1 MNITTDLVE
10 IPLVSL
16 LDKALPETPTGYQCN
31 FKSTGELTAKV
42 KMGDKVF
49 MRGGIIRLQSTS
61 SLEVNTLTA
70 TEWLRAPSLLRF
82 NSNRIKKNIFI
93 TEGLLNKYI
102 SIKEETVI
110 YSVNEYIE
118 SLDFILPN
126 SIYSSPEKLAKN
138 IGCGKGLTPSGDDF
152 LIGILAVLSSI
163 TEMHPKAMILYQS
176 LRTAIQININ
186 KTNDISAH
194 YLKLALSCHFSH
206 PV

>member
-10 IPLVSL
+10 IPFVSL

-49 MRGGIIRLQSTS
+49 MRGGIIRFQSTS

-126 SIYSSPEKLAKN
+126 
-138 IGCGKGLTPSGDDF
+138 
-152 LIGILAVLSSI
+152 
-163 TEMHPKAMILYQS
+163 
-176 LRTAIQININ
+176 
-186 KTNDISAH
+186 
-194 YLKLALSCHFSH
+194 
-206 PV
+206 